1 MGYGNLHPMDG
12 RYQTEK
18 MARLFTEKYKLELW
32 LKVEAVLAEVHAE
45 LGNIPKEAAR
55 EIAEK
60 ANTKYVKL
68 ERVKEIEDII
78 HHDLMAMV
86 KALTEVCSPEAG
98 KFIHIGATSYD
109 IEDPALMLMNSQALD
124 VLEQSLLRTL
134 KLLVIQSEKTKNL
147 VCIGRT
153 HGQQALPTT
162 YGMRFAIWASEFDRH
177 LERLSEIRKRVKVG
191 KFSGAVG
198 TMDAFGEQGF
208 EIQRKVMEKLGLK
221 PVLIANQVLQRDRHC
236 EIIMLTSLIAGTIDK
251 IARQMRI
258 LQRTEIGE
266 MFEPFKETQVGSSAM
281 PHKRN
286 PHKAERLCSL
296 SRIVKAN
303 VMVALENMTL
313 EDERD
318 LTNSASERIIFG
330 ENFVLLD
337 YMLSQLNSIIEGE
350 EFNLE
355 AIQRNLNFTK
365 GAIYTAAIMTKLV
378 EKGIGRQEGHEI
390 MRNAAIESRKTGKHL
405 REILK
410 TIPQIQGK
418 LLDEELDYIF
428 NPANNIGSAVRQVE
442 IAVEALKKKYNL

>member
-1 MGYGNLHPMDG
+1 MGIGNLHPMDG
-12 RYQTEK
+12 RYQTQK
-18 MARLFTEKYKLELW
+18 MARLFTEDYKLSLW
-32 LKVEAVLAEVHAE
+32 LKVESVLAEVHAE
-45 LGNIPKEAAR
+45 LGNIPKDAAK
-55 EIAEK
+55 EIAAK
-60 ANTKYVKL
+60 ANLEYVKL
-68 ERVKEIEDII
+68 DRVKQIEDII

-98 KFIHIGATSYD
+98 RYIHIGATSYD
-109 IEDPALMLMNSQALD
+109 IEDPALMILISQAMD
-124 VLEQSLLRTL
+124 VLEESLLKTL
-134 KLLVIQSEKTKNL
+134 KILVQQAEKTKHL
-147 VCIGRT
+147 ICIGRT

-162 YGMRFAIWASEFDRH
+162 YGMRFSNWASEIDRH
-177 LERLSEIRKRVKVG
+177 LERIREIRKRVKVG

-208 EIQRKVMEKLGLK
+208 EIQQKIMEKLDLK
-221 PVLIANQVLQRDRHC
+221 PVLIANQILQRDRHC
-236 EIIMLTSLIAGTIDK
+236 EVIMFTGLVAATIDK

-258 LQRTEIGE
+258 LQRNEIGE

-303 VMVALENMTL
+303 VVVALENETL

-337 YMLSQLNSIIEGE
+337 YMLSQLNSILQGE
-350 EFNLE
+350 EFNTE
-355 AIQRNLNFTK
+355 AIQRNLEFTK

-418 LLDEELDYIF
+418 LSDEELDILF
-428 NPANNIGSAVRQVE
+428 NPANNIGSAVKLVE
-442 IAVEALKKKYNL
+442 IFIDTLKKKYNM